1 MRFLHVI
8 VAILGLLS
16 VGHSAPA
23 TNCESLTQK
32 IDIQSRDQL
41 LGKWRYVGEST
52 SIPGS
57 KTLTKKFV
65 ASAYVNITAA
75 HESDTIYALQSQKM
89 TLFGRLGGCMS
100 LTLKM
105 TVANN
110 TLSMEKPYKATE
122 VLLTTGCPDCLVILG
137 NFTLGQTSYQS
148 LQLLSKR
155 RELIM
160 AELDEFEKQADCLN
174 FPAPVI
180 LDPQS
185 DLCSQE
191 PGQNTENTDIT
202 QIMNSAVGAQVVSML
217 ESIANSA
224 GGLQGLFNTV
234 SNSRGKAE
242 D

>member
-1 MRFLHVI
+1 
-8 VAILGLLS
+8 
-16 VGHSAPA
+16 
-23 TNCESLTQK
+23 
-32 IDIQSRDQL
+32 
-41 LGKWRYVGEST
+41 
-52 SIPGS
+52 
-57 KTLTKKFV
+57 
-65 ASAYVNITAA
+65 
-75 HESDTIYALQSQKM
+75 
-89 TLFGRLGGCMS
+89 
-100 LTLKM
+100 
-105 TVANN
+105 
-110 TLSMEKPYKATE
+110 
-122 VLLTTGCPDCLVILG
+122 
-137 NFTLGQTSYQS
+137 
-148 LQLLSKR
+148 
-155 RELIM
+155 M